1 MVAIVEVKA
10 ELANLTPAGLSP
22 QSTAV
27 AREASFAKLAV
38 FRDGGLFSAKFI
50 GETPWERHL
59 SGDELVHIIEGAAT
73 LYVMTADGRRSFA
86 LAAGMVVVVPQGQ
99 WHRFESPDGVGLISA
114 TPLPTE
120 HTIVADPRTLE

>member
-1 MVAIVEVKA
+1 
-10 ELANLTPAGLSP
+10 
-22 QSTAV
+22 
-27 AREASFAKLAV
+27 
-38 FRDGGLFSAKFI
+38 
-50 GETPWERHL
+50 
-59 SGDELVHIIEGAAT
+59 
-73 LYVMTADGRRSFA
+73 MTADGRRSFA